1 MSNQPASARRRA
13 RWIIVVALALVVV
26 VALVFGAWFR
36 AGLRPVSS
44 AKAPLERFEVKAG
57 DTVATV
63 AERLKAMRLI
73 RSATAF
79 ELYGRLRGG
88 GPILAGTYALSA
100 DESAPQ
106 IYRQMTAGEIVPDVV
121 NVTIPP
127 GYDIV
132 DIAARLAQDGVCSE
146 AAFLKAVQAGDYH
159 QAFLKQLAGRRDV
172 RYRLEGYLFP
182 DTYQFYRNENPV
194 DVVNEMLNDFA
205 ARVLTP
211 ANEAALRADKLTLN
225 EAITE
230 ASLIENEAEVA
241 SERPII
247 ASVIDNRLKLNM
259 RLQIDATVDY
269 AIGRHLTVV
278 TDADIM
284 DARNPYNTYLYGGL
298 PPGPI
303 CSPSLASIEAVLHPA
318 HTKYLYYVAK
328 GNGTG
333 EHYFAET
340 YSQQLHNEMLRE
352 ENLKK
357 RSEQSSSR

>member
-1 MSNQPASARRRA
+1 MSNQPSSARRGL
-13 RWIIVVALALVVV
+13 WIGLAALALVVV
-26 VALVFGAWFR
+26 GVLSFGAWFR
-36 AGLRPVSS
+36 GALRPVS
-44 AKAPLERFEVKAG
+44 ARAPFVRFEVKPG

-63 AERLKAMRLI
+63 ALRLKAMGLV

-79 ELYGRLRGG
+79 RLYGRLHGQR
-88 GPILAGTYALSA
+88 PILAGTYAVSA
-100 DESAPQ
+100 DESAAQ
-106 IYRQMTAGEIVPDVV
+106 IYEQMTTGETVPDVV

-146 AAFLKAVQAGDYH
+146 AAFLKAVQANDYH

-211 ANEAALRADKLTLN
+211 ENEAAMRKDQLTLN

-230 ASLIENEAEVA
+230 ASLVENEAEVA
-241 SERPII
+241 SERPLI
-247 ASVIDNRLKLNM
+247 ASVIDNRMKLGM

-284 DARNPYNTYLYGGL
+284 DAKNPYNTYLYNGL

-352 ENLKK
+352 QNLKH
-357 RSEQSSSR
+357 RADATSGH

>member
-13 RWIIVVALALVVV
+13 RWMILVALALVVV

-36 AGLRPVSS
+36 AALRPVS
-44 AKAPLERFEVKAG
+44 AKAPLERFKVKAG

-79 ELYGRLRGG
+79 ELYGRLSGG
-88 GPILAGTYALSA
+88 RPILAGTYALSA

-127 GYDIV
+127 GYDVV

-146 AAFLKAVQAGDYH
+146 AAFLKAVQADNYH

-205 ARVLTP
+205 ARVLTS
-211 ANEAALRADKLTLN
+211 ANEAAMRADKLTLN
-225 EAITE
+225 ETITE
-230 ASLIENEAEVA
+230 ASLIENEAQVP

-247 ASVIDNRLKLNM
+247 ASVIDNRLKLRM

-278 TDADIM
+278 TDADIL

-357 RSEQSSSR
+357 RSEQSSGK